1 MQVSISTKQ
10 NLSLSLQLETTNVS
24 RPQLVTVTGYLAP
37 STGSIMCSWYGPA
50 FSAND
55 RSLIA
60 SIDKTAAQSSF
71 WMSTTSL
78 MTRSPAGSFLP
89 RHFTATNAEVPYKQY
104 VSTLVRSNTCNQN
117 ISLDRIVLLPRT
129 GGMMLSFRM
138 QSSGTMDQSM
148 SLKLGETAC
157 ISSRW
162 TSDSTAMCKT
172 PEIGKIA
179 QPQIALISIAT
190 LADKCFRNDSFASVR
205 VTETNT
211 LSFLKTS
218 SQKIVLIGGEF
229 GRIESSI
236 GARLSTASENSR
248 WISDSIVICRI
259 SGGFSSKQ
267 FLILSAATLPFVT
280 EKNTFL
286 QSKYHFNPQLERP

>member
-24 RPQLVTVTGYLAP
+24 RPQSVTVTGYLAP

-117 ISLDRIVLLPRT
+117 ISIDRIVLLPKT
-129 GGMMLSFRM
+129 GGMMLSFQM
-138 QSSGTMDQSM
+138 QSSGTMDQSI
-148 SLKLGETAC
+148 SLKLGGTAC

-172 PEIGKIA
+172 PDIGKIA

-190 LADKCFRNDSFASVR
+190 LADKCFRNDSFASV
-205 VTETNT
+205 
-211 LSFLKTS
+211 L
-218 SQKIVLIGGEF
+218 
-229 GRIESSI
+229 
-236 GARLSTASENSR
+236 
-248 WISDSIVICRI
+248 
-259 SGGFSSKQ
+259 
-267 FLILSAATLPFVT
+267 
-280 EKNTFL
+280 
-286 QSKYHFNPQLERP
+286 